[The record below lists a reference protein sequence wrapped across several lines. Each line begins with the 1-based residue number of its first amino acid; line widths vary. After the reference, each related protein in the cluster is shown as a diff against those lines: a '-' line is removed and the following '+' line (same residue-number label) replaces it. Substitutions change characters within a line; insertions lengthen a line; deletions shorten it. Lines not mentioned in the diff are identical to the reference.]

1 MPDHLLQDLHIYK
14 QKIILLKIKHFCKS
28 LAIKYIN
35 RFIGLP
41 FMRSNIYVIE
51 DNKNY
56 ELIYN
61 LLISF
66 IIVNA
71 SNFRGDDDKLSRRDR
86 YSGPTVEFREKD
98 SYKPNIKL
106 DYIDDD
112 GHLLSEKEAFR

>member
-1 MPDHLLQDLHIYK
+1 
-14 QKIILLKIKHFCKS
+14 LKIKHFCKS